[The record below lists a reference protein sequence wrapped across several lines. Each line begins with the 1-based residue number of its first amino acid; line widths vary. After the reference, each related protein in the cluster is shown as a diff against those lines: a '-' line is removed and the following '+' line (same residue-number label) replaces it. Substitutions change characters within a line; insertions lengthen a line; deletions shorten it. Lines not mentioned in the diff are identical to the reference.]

1 MTIDGPGAHGATSV
15 GGMDSADQDN
25 RSLGQIVGDIAND
38 LGDLVRNELALART
52 ELKAEAAKA
61 GKGAGLLGG
70 AGVAGL
76 LFLFFISHAL
86 AWLLDNWMPTEVAYL
101 IVALLWGAV
110 AAVLAMQGRK
120 KLKEADPTL
129 PTTQRTLKEDAR
141 WAQEQKKSS

>member
-1 MTIDGPGAHGATSV
+1 MTVDGPGTHGAHSV
-15 GGMDSADQDN
+15 GGVDSADQDN

-76 LFLFFISHAL
+76 LFLIFISHTL
-86 AWLLDNWMPTEVAYL
+86 GWLLDNWMPVEVAYL
-101 IVALLWGAV
+101 IVALIWGAV
-110 AAVLAMQGRK
+110 AAVLALQGRK